1 MKQTK
6 SFIAC
11 TLGNIIEWYEFIV
24 FGYFAP
30 VIGMLFFPA
39 SSPLLSLFKAFGVFA
54 LGIMIRPLGGILFGH
69 IGDKFGRKNA
79 LFSSIALMSVPTF
92 AIGILPTYE
101 SIGMTASVILILIRL
116 AQGLAMGGEY
126 AGTMTYL
133 VEEANPKQRG
143 FYGSIAALSLVLG
156 MAFGSFVS
164 ALLHSI
170 LSEEQMLQWG
180 WRIPFFIS
188 FIGIIWAIYLRSN
201 LKESQS
207 FIDLQKTTQ
216 PPKLPI
222 KDAVTV
228 DLKPLV
234 FTFFAQCYLAVGMY
248 TLTVFF
254 SNYAQQNFKGLSP
267 FVSSLLNTPGVLL
280 IGVAAIISGRLSDKL
295 GRKKILRYVSC
306 CATVLCF
313 CFISLLEAKNVR
325 SFFLVHLSLAILTG
339 SFLGPIPSFLTECFS
354 AKTRYTS
361 IALSNNLSMGIF
373 GGTAPMVI
381 TYLMSKFPQNGI
393 PLYYLMASAVISL
406 IALIFIKNYNQGK
419 KNVGFPR

>member
-1 MKQTK
+1 MKLTK

-30 VIGMLFFPA
+30 VIGTLFFPA

-79 LFSSIALMSVPTF
+79 LFLSVALMSIPTF
-92 AIGILPTYE
+92 AIGLLPTYE
-101 SIGMTASVILILIRL
+101 SIGISASVILILIRL

-133 VEEANPKQRG
+133 VEGASLKDRG
-143 FYGSIAALSLVLG
+143 FYGSIAALSLVIG
-156 MAFGSFVS
+156 MALGSLVS
-164 ALLHSI
+164 ALLHST

-180 WRIPFFIS
+180 WRVPFFIS
-188 FIGIIWAIYLRSN
+188 SMGIIWAIYLRAN

-207 FIDLQKTTQ
+207 FIELQKETKL
-216 PPKLPI
+216 PKFPI
-222 KDAVTV
+222 KDAITL
-228 DLKPLV
+228 DLKQLV
-234 FTFFAQCYLAVGMY
+234 TTFFAQCYLAVGMY

-254 SNYAQQNFKGLSP
+254 SSYAQQNFKGLSP
-267 FVSSLLNTPGVLL
+267 FISALLNTPGVLL
-280 IGVAAIISGRLSDKL
+280 IGLAAVISGRLSDKW
-295 GRKKILRYVSC
+295 GKKRILSYVSLGAFIAC
-306 CATVLCF
+306 YCF
-313 CFISLLEAKNVR
+313 VPLLEAKNVS
-325 SFFLVHLSLAILTG
+325 SFFVMHLSLAILTG
-339 SFLGPIPSFLTECFS
+339 CFLGPVPSFLAECFS
-354 AKTRYTS
+354 VKTRYTS

-373 GGTAPMVI
+373 GGTAPMMI
-381 TYLMSKFPQNGI
+381 TYLMSCLPQNGI

-406 IALIFIKNYNQGK
+406 
-419 KNVGFPR
+419 VGLSLVKR